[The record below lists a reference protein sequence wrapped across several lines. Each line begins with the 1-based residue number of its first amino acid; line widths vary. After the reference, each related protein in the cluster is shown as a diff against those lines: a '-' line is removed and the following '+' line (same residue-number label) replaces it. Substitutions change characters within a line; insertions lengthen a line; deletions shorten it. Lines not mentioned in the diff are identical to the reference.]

1 LGRAQRMRLRK
12 YWSLK
17 MENEEGMEPLFLER
31 KHIKFLTFWGALV
44 ASFVAA
50 LVLERFA
57 I

>member
-1 LGRAQRMRLRK
+1 
-12 YWSLK
+12 

-44 ASFVAA
+44 VSFFAA

>member
-1 LGRAQRMRLRK
+1 MNWK
-12 YWSLK
+12 YHWSLK

-44 ASFVAA
+44 VSFVAA

-57 I
+57 V